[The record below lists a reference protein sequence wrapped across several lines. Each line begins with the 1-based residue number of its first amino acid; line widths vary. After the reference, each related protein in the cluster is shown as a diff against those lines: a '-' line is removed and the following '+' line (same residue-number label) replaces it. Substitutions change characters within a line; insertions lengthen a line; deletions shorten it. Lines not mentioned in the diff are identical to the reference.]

1 MKLSGE
7 MASSPSALTS
17 EAVARAL
24 AAQGQSRDTRFGDS
38 RRNLPSPLAHLEGDV
53 IAWADTALRQAEE
66 ESSSLLS
73 NRIIPRIIQYIQGN
87 QWPSRPTAYGNSRPV
102 TNRMFRQYWEIISLL
117 TDGKPEPEIK
127 VSDGDEG
134 YSEIQKT
141 LGSMLEIWAAKPN
154 YPDALQ
160 DIIGFGLLA
169 RGIGKIQWNP
179 RLSGGMGDVEILSIN
194 PLNFYTLGGDGSV
207 ENAECVIETR
217 MVTIAALK
225 RRFGALADGIEPEPL
240 GLPNSQ
246 VMRPRQLST
255 AEWGKLAPNM
265 QRILGVRSGGG
276 LPEQLFPMVR
286 QRLYWMLDPSI
297 NESSRTQRVGPEHA
311 RWAYMV
317 EPGMPLFP
325 RGRVLTVAGKKVLN
339 DTCNPYYHASHP
351 YVEMIPLLPP
361 WGKDGMSLMGNLIG
375 PQDIINR
382 IMAGL
387 LETIKAGLTP
397 TIITPQGAVS
407 RGDLDNISTTIS
419 GGKLE
424 YNGRLTNFQA
434 PTFRKQP
441 ETPQLALPVLN
452 MTMREM
458 DQTTGSAA
466 VDAAAQKE
474 QIPSHDTMEM
484 IQNSRSGMV
493 RLMGRRLEGFLN
505 RGGQMVV
512 SNMLQFYSVG
522 HRVAILGQKGITAN
536 DFSPIYGSM
545 LSDGMMPEQ
554 FVRKFQFSIRPG
566 SALSFDKE
574 TRAQMATILAERGLL
589 SNRGMWRALNSAGSN
604 VDIEQNQN
612 ELIEEAKIK
621 IALAALGAA
630 ASGKGKG
637 KK

>member
-1 MKLSGE
+1 
-7 MASSPSALTS
+7 MASTGSTLSS
-17 EAVARAL
+17 DQVARAL
-24 AAQGQSRDTRFGDS
+24 AAQGQSRDTRFADNKK
-38 RRNLPSPLAHLEGDV
+38 NLPLPWTKMEGEV
-53 IAWADTALRQAEE
+53 VSWADTALRQAEE
-66 ESSSLLS
+66 ESSTLLS
-73 NRIIPRIIQYIQGN
+73 NRLIPRIIQYLSGN

-102 TNRMFRQYWEIISLL
+102 TNRMFRQYWEIVSLL

-127 VSDGDEG
+127 VYDGDEG

-141 LGSMLEIWAAKPN
+141 IGQLLEVWAAKPN

-169 RGIGKIQWNP
+169 RGIGKVQWN
-179 RLSGGMGDVEILSIN
+179 RHLSGGMGDVEILSVN
-194 PLNFYTLGGDGSV
+194 PLNFHTLGGDGSV
-207 ENAECVIETR
+207 ENAECCVETR
-217 MVTIAALK
+217 MVTIASLK
-225 RRFGALADGIEPEPL
+225 RQFGHLADGIEPEPL

-246 VMRPRQLST
+246 VMRPRQLSS

-265 QRILGVRSGGG
+265 QRILGVKTGGG
-276 LPEQLFPMVR
+276 VNEQLFPMVR
-286 QRLYWMLDPSI
+286 QRIYWLRDAAI
-297 NESSRTQRVGPEHA
+297 NETSQTVRVGKEYA
-311 RWAYMV
+311 NWSYLV

-325 RGRVLTVAGKKVLN
+325 RGRLIVVAGRRVLN
-339 DTCNPYYHASHP
+339 DTCNPYFHASHP
-351 YVEMIPLLPP
+351 YIEMIPLKPC
-361 WGKDGMSLMGNLIG
+361 WGADGMSLMGNLLG

-397 TIITPQGAVS
+397 TIITPTGAIS

-424 YNGRLTNFQA
+424 YNIMRTGGQK
-434 PTFRKQP
+434 PEFRKQP
-441 ETPQLALPVLN
+441 ETPQLALPFLN

-512 SNMLQFYSVG
+512 SCMLQYYSVG
-522 HRVAILGQKGITAN
+522 HRVALLGQKGITAN

-545 LSDGMMPEQ
+545 LSGGMMPEQ

-574 TRAQMATILAERGLL
+574 TRAQMSTILTERGLL
-589 SNRGMWRALNSAGSN
+589 SRRNMFRSLNAAGASI
-604 VDIEQNQN
+604 DIKQNED
-612 ELIEEAKIK
+612 ELIEEALIKIK
-621 IALAALGAA
+621 LAALAGQA
-630 ASGKGKG
+630 GGGGKG

>member
-1 MKLSGE
+1 MEGE
-7 MASSPSALTS
+7 
-17 EAVARAL
+17 
-24 AAQGQSRDTRFGDS
+24 
-38 RRNLPSPLAHLEGDV
+38 V
-53 IAWADTALRQAEE
+53 ISWADTALRQAEE
-66 ESSSLLS
+66 ESSTLLS
-73 NRIIPRIIQYIQGN
+73 NRLIPRIIQYLSGN

-127 VSDGDEG
+127 VYDGDEG

-141 LGSMLEIWAAKPN
+141 IGQLLEVWAAKPN

-169 RGIGKIQWNP
+169 RGIGKVQFNP

-194 PLNFYTLGGDGSV
+194 PLNFHCLGGDGSV
-207 ENAECVIETR
+207 DNAECCIETR
-217 MVTIAALK
+217 MVTIASLI
-225 RRFGALADGIEPEPL
+225 RQFGDLARGIEPEPM

-246 VMRPRQLST
+246 VMRPRQLSS

-265 QRILGVRSGGG
+265 QRILGVKSGGG
-276 LPEQLFPMVR
+276 MPEQLFPMVR
-286 QRLYWMLDPSI
+286 QRIYWLRDPAI
-297 NESSRTQRVGPEHA
+297 NETSATVRVGKEYA
-311 RWAYMV
+311 NWSYLV
-317 EPGMPLFP
+317 EPGMQLFP
-325 RGRVLTVAGKKVLN
+325 RGRLLTVAGRKVLN
-339 DTCNPYYHASHP
+339 DTCNPYFHAMHP
-351 YVEMIPLLPP
+351 YIEMIPLLPP

-397 TIITPQGAVS
+397 TIITPSGAIS

-424 YNGRLTNFQA
+424 YNIMRTGGQK
-434 PTFRKQP
+434 PEFRKQP
-441 ETPQLALPVLN
+441 ETPQLALPFLN

-522 HRVAILGQKGITAN
+522 HRVAILGQKGITSA
-536 DFSPIYGSM
+536 DFSPLYGSM
-545 LSDGMMPEQ
+545 LSGGMMPEQ

-574 TRAQMATILAERGLL
+574 TRAQMSTILCERGLL
-589 SNRGMWRALNSAGSN
+589 SRKNMFRSLNAAGAN
-604 VDIEQNQN
+604 IDIEQNEK
-612 ELIEEAKIK
+612 ELVGEAMQKV
-621 IALAALGAA
+621 ALAGLAGQAA
-630 ASGKGKG
+630 GKGKG

>member
-1 MKLSGE
+1 
-7 MASSPSALTS
+7 MASPFTSTAIPSGQ
-17 EAVARAL
+17 VARAL
-24 AAQGQSRDTRFGDS
+24 LGQRQDTRFADS
-38 RRNLPSPLAHLEGDV
+38 TRRDLPLPWNKMEQEV
-53 IAWADTALRQAEE
+53 VAWAEMADRQAQEE
-66 ESSSLLS
+66 ASTLLS
-73 NRIIPRIIQYIQGN
+73 NRLIPRIIQYLSGN

-127 VSDGDEG
+127 VYDGDEG
-134 YSEIQKT
+134 YSDIQKVIGQ
-141 LGSMLEIWAAKPN
+141 LLEVWAAKPN
-154 YPDALQ
+154 YADALQ

-169 RGIGKIQWNP
+169 RGIGKVQWNP

-207 ENAECVIETR
+207 ENAECCIEMR
-217 MVTIAALK
+217 WVTMASLR
-225 RRFGALADGIEPEPL
+225 RRFGALADGIEPEPM
-240 GLPNSQ
+240 GLPSSQ

-255 AEWGKLAPNM
+255 QEWSKLAPNM
-265 QRILGVRSGGG
+265 QRILGVKAGGG
-276 LPEQLFPMVR
+276 TDERLFPMVR
-286 QRLYWMLDPSI
+286 QRLYWFLDPAK
-297 NESSRTQRVGPEHA
+297 NETSETKRVGPEGA
-311 RWAYMV
+311 NWSYLV

-325 RGRVLTVAGKKVLN
+325 RGRILTVAGRKVLN
-339 DTCNPYYHASHP
+339 DTCNPYFDGPNP
-351 YVEMIPLLPP
+351 YIEMIPLRPA
-361 WGKDGMSLMGNLIG
+361 WGTDGMSLMGNLIG

-387 LETIKAGLTP
+387 LETIKAGLIP
-397 TIITPQGAVS
+397 TIIAPKDSIS

-424 YNGRLTNFQA
+424 YNMRLAQGNK
-434 PTFRKQP
+434 PEFRKQP
-441 ETPQLALPVLN
+441 ETPQLALPFLN

-505 RGGQMVV
+505 RGGNKVV
-512 SNMLQFYSVG
+512 SRMLQFYSVG
-522 HRVAILGQKGITAN
+522 HRVAILGEKGITSN
-536 DFSPIYGSM
+536 DFSPLYGSL
-545 LSDGMMPEQ
+545 LSGGMMPEE

-574 TRAQMATILAERGLL
+574 TRAQMATILCERGLL
-589 SNRGMWRALNSAGSN
+589 SQRGMWRALNQAGSN
-604 VDIEQNQN
+604 VDIEQNER
-612 ELIEEAKIK
+612 ELIQEAKIK
-621 IALAALGAA
+621 IALAALGGAA
-630 ASGKGKG
+630 AGKGKG

>member
-1 MKLSGE
+1 
-7 MASSPSALTS
+7 MATSASALNS
-17 EAVARAL
+17 DAVARAL
-24 AAQGQSRDTRFGDS
+24 AAQGQSRDTRFSDNK
-38 RRNLPSPLAHLEGDV
+38 RNLPLPWSKMEGEV
-53 IAWADTALRQAEE
+53 VAWADTALRQAEE
-66 ESSSLLS
+66 EASTLLS
-73 NRIIPRIIQYIQGN
+73 NRLIPRIIQYLSGN
-87 QWPSRPTAYGNSRPV
+87 QWPSRPTAYGSSRPV

-127 VSDGDEG
+127 VFDGDDG

-141 LGSMLEIWAAKPN
+141 IGSMLEIWGAKPN
-154 YPDALQ
+154 YLDALQ

-169 RGIGKIQWNP
+169 RGIGKVQWNP

-217 MVTIAALK
+217 MVTVAALI
-225 RRFGALADGIEPEPL
+225 RRFGKLAEGIEPEPL

-255 AEWGKLAPNM
+255 AEWSKLAPNM
-265 QRILGVRSGGG
+265 QRILGVKSGGG

-286 QRLYWMLDPSI
+286 QRLYWMLDPAM
-297 NESSRTQRVGPEHA
+297 NESGATVRVGPTGA
-311 RWAYMV
+311 NWSYLV

-325 RGRVLTVAGKKVLN
+325 RGRCITVAGKRVLN
-339 DTCNPYYHASHP
+339 DTCNPYFHAMHP
-351 YVEMIPLLPP
+351 YIEMIPLKPA
-361 WGKDGMSLMGNLIG
+361 WGTDGMSLMGNLIG

-397 TIITPQGAVS
+397 TIITPQGAIS

-424 YNGRLTNFQA
+424 YNIMRTGGQK
-434 PTFRKQP
+434 PEFRKQP
-441 ETPQLALPVLN
+441 ETPQLALPFLN

-522 HRVAILGQKGITAN
+522 HRVALLGEKGITAS
-536 DFSPIYGSM
+536 DFSPLYGS
-545 LSDGMMPEQ
+545 LLNGGMMPEQ

-574 TRAQMATILAERGLL
+574 TRAQMAVILAKDGKL
-589 SNRGMWRALNSAGSN
+589 SDQGMLRALNAAGAN
-604 VDIEQNQN
+604 IDIKTNTK

-621 IALAALGAA
+621 IGLAALGAA
-630 ASGKGKG
+630 AAGKGKG

>member
-1 MKLSGE
+1 MA
-7 MASSPSALTS
+7 ASSSSLNTD
-17 EAVARAL
+17 AVARAL
-24 AAQGQSRDTRFGDS
+24 GAAGQSRDTRFSDS
-38 RRNLPSPLAHLEGDV
+38 RRNLPLPWMKMEGEV
-53 IAWADTALRQAEE
+53 IQWADTALRQAEE
-66 ESSSLLS
+66 ESASLLS
-73 NRIIPRIIQYIQGN
+73 NRLIPRIIQYLSGN

-127 VSDGDEG
+127 VYDGDEG
-134 YSEIQKT
+134 YSEIQK
-141 LGSMLEIWAAKPN
+141 LIGELLEVWAAKPN

-169 RGIGKIQWNP
+169 RGIGKVQWN
-179 RLSGGMGDVEILSIN
+179 RHLSGGMGDVEILSIN

-207 ENAECVIETR
+207 DNAECCIETR
-217 MVTIAALK
+217 MVAIASLK
-225 RRFGALADGIEPEPL
+225 RQFGSLADGIEPEPM

-246 VMRPRQLST
+246 VMRPRQLSS
-255 AEWGKLAPNM
+255 AEWSKLAPNM
-265 QRILGVRSGGG
+265 QRILGVKAGGG

-286 QRLYWMLDPSI
+286 QRIYWLRDPAL
-297 NESSRTQRVGPEHA
+297 NEGSQTVRVGKEYA
-311 RWAYMV
+311 NWSYLV

-325 RGRVLTVAGKKVLN
+325 RGRLLVCAGRKVLN
-339 DTCNPYYHASHP
+339 DTCNPYFHAMHP
-351 YVEMIPLLPP
+351 YIEMIPLKPA
-361 WGKDGMSLMGNLIG
+361 WGADGMSLMGNLIG

-397 TIITPQGAVS
+397 TIITPQGAIS

-424 YNGRLTNFQA
+424 YNIMKTQGQK
-434 PTFRKQP
+434 PEFRKQP
-441 ETPQLALPVLN
+441 ETPQLALPFLN

-505 RGGQMVV
+505 RGGQMVT

-522 HRVAILGQKGITAN
+522 HRVAILGQKGITAS
-536 DFSPIYGSM
+536 DFSPLYGSL
-545 LSDGMMPEQ
+545 LSGGMMPEQ

-574 TRAQMATILAERGLL
+574 TRAQMATILTERGLL
-589 SNRGMWRALNSAGSN
+589 SQRGMWRALNAAGSN
-604 VDIEQNQN
+604 VDIEKN
-612 ELIEEAKIK
+612 ELELIQEAKIK
-621 IALAALGAA
+621 IALAALGSAA
-630 ASGKGKG
+630 AGKGKG